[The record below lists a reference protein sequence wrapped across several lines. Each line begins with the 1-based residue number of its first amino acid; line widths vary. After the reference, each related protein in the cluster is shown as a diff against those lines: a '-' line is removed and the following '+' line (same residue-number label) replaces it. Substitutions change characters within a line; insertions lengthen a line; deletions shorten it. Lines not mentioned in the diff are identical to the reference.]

1 MTTLGGLKEDLE
13 TYNNLLDNLK
23 TSRDL
28 ITLGEN
34 INTSELNN
42 YFKEVDKLELK
53 SYLNKEFDKEN
64 CLLEIHSGAG
74 GTEANDWVNMLKR
87 MYERFISSLGYKTE
101 LIDFLE
107 GDEAGFK
114 SVSLKVTGPF
124 AYGYLKEEN
133 GVHRLV
139 RNSPFDSNKR
149 RHTSFASVKV
159 TPLVSKD
166 NEIIIEDKDI
176 RIDIYRSSGKGGQGV
191 NTTDSAVRIT
201 HFPTGLVA
209 TCQNERSQI
218 QNKEEAM
225 KILKN
230 KIYLRNKEI
239 EDAKKNK
246 DYENSSDINFGSQI
260 RSYVLSPYELVK
272 DHRYNFEK
280 TDVNKVLD
288 GDIMDFIEESLK
300 HGKKS

>member
-23 TSRDL
+23 ISRDL

-34 INTSELNN
+34 INTGELNN

-87 MYERFISSLGYKTE
+87 MYERFISSLGYKAE